1 MHLTLS
7 FCWRLVSINTTN
19 LNLLHAIFAE
29 LVFTNISSST
39 PTSSRL
45 CRLARACLGDGS
57 WKGQGGESIRVTDYV
72 RALITLG
79 SVHKPPEGS
88 AASSCATRGALAF
101 TASRFPGAFLA
112 KQGIQYISIGGNAI
126 KVKLTDVHKTK
137 KRSSQ
142 IPSSLRTVRSI
153 YAAVSGR
160 SGQLVGDGVVP
171 LEWSL
176 LDGSHNIVLDGV
188 VHSIH
193 DHGMQDSISRWY
205 GSENVVD
212 RWLLDAL
219 GKIGI
224 EANANGK
231 KEMRRQHP
239 PSATTTLR
247 RVIMSLLQQYQYS
260 WGLH

>member
-1 MHLTLS
+1 M
-7 FCWRLVSINTTN
+7 
-19 LNLLHAIFAE
+19 
-29 LVFTNISSST
+29 
-39 PTSSRL
+39 
-45 CRLARACLGDGS
+45 
-57 WKGQGGESIRVTDYV
+57 
-72 RALITLG
+72 
-79 SVHKPPEGS
+79 
-88 AASSCATRGALAF
+88 
-101 TASRFPGAFLA
+101 A

-126 KVKLTDVHKTK
+126 KVKLTDVNKNK
-137 KRSSQ
+137 KRASQ
-142 IPSSLRTVRSI
+142 TSSSLRTVRSI

-193 DHGMQDSISRWY
+193 DHGMQDSVSRWY
-205 GSENVVD
+205 GSESVVD

-231 KEMRRQHP
+231 KEIRRQHP
-239 PSATTTLR
+239 LPAATAIR